1 MDFGTGRLS
10 AENGRALTPET
21 EHVDQKTGLLRAVS
35 RWEIV
40 ALSVNDVIGSGVYLI
55 LPVAAAQLLGPAS
68 VWAILAAGF
77 AVLLLVLCFAEAS
90 SLFDRP
96 GGRDRLHARGVRR
109 LRRVRGRL
117 DDLDRPHR
125 LDRGPLGL
133 LRARGGIS
141 LARRAKSGVGQWAT
155 IVLPLLV
162 LTWINVRGV
171 KSGARTAVVLAWG
184 KVLPLVLF
192 VAVGLFWVDWSR
204 VFPVPMPERANFMK
218 AALLVLFAYAGFENT
233 PAPAGE
239 FMNPQRDVPFA
250 LIVQIAIVT
259 AIYTTVQ
266 LVAIGTMPN
275 LGASPTPLADAAAM
289 MMGPVGGLILTL
301 GAVLSVLG
309 TNNNTVL
316 AGPRYLY
323 ALAEMGRLPAVFA
336 KIHPRYRTPHVA
348 ILTQTGVALLA
359 RCSTGD
365 RPRSSPCSR
374 RSRGSR
380 PTSGTAAAVPVLRRK
395 MPATPRTI
403 RLPGGPAD
411 PDRGARHLPPVP
423 LGRRRR
429 RTGSPA
435 ASRSPSGPS
444 IYADRPATPGK
455 RPRRRTAA
463 PRVALPPAVC

>member
-1 MDFGTGRLS
+1 MS
-10 AENGRALTPET
+10 AENVGTLSSETARVDGR
-21 EHVDQKTGLLRAVS
+21 TGFLRAVS

-96 GGRDRLHARGVRR
+96 GGAIVYTRAAFGDFVGFEVGWMTWIARISSIA
-109 LRRVRGRL
+109 
-117 DDLDRPHR
+117 
-125 LDRGPLGL
+125 GL
-133 LRARGGIS
+133 SVFFARAVGY
-141 LARRAKSGVGQWAT
+141 LWPAARSGVGQYAT
-155 IVLPLLV
+155 IVLPLLA
-162 LTWINVRGV
+162 LTGINVRGV

-192 VAVGLFWVDWSR
+192 VAVGLFWVNWTR
-204 VFPVPMPERANFMK
+204 VFPVPTPERANFMK

-239 FMNPQRDVPFA
+239 FVNPKRDVPFA
-250 LIVQIAIVT
+250 LIMQIVIVT

-266 LVAIGTMPN
+266 LVAIGTVPN
-275 LGASPTPLADAAAM
+275 LGSSPTPLADAAAM
-289 MMGPVGGLILTL
+289 MMGPVGGFILTL

-323 ALAEMGRLPAVFA
+323 ALAETGRLPAIFA

-348 ILTQTGVALLA
+348 ILTQTGVALALMLTGTAEELA
-359 RCSTGD
+359 VLSAIARLATYI
-365 RPRSSPCSR
+365 
-374 RSRGSR
+374 
-380 PTSGTAAAVPVLRRK
+380 GTAAAVPVLRRK
-395 MPATPRTI
+395 LPATPRTV
-403 RLPGGPAD
+403 RLPGGALIPVAALAICLLFLSAAEKKNWIAGGIALAV
-411 PDRGARHLPPVP
+411 GAGIYILRRKSSSLPSN
-423 LGRRRR
+423 G
-429 RTGSPA
+429 
-435 ASRSPSGPS
+435 
-444 IYADRPATPGK
+444 
-455 RPRRRTAA
+455 
-463 PRVALPPAVC
+463 